1 MGSFVSIRS
10 KLISYTMLLIGGTFL
25 ILLSVIVAS
34 NIISLR
40 RNMEK
45 AQNQIRDALFA
56 KGKLL
61 AKNNSLAMDVMAQDN
76 AFTSIQGLVASTVAD
91 DNDLVYGIYMD
102 RDLNAWVFAD
112 AENPK
117 GIPKSYEPLSDSISL
132 WARALFAPDYKEFTL
147 DTISVIEFAAPV
159 GAPDEILGFI
169 RYGISTASM
178 KTMIGEARANARA
191 SMLQAVIIITATGLF
206 SLLIGYMVLQKLA
219 SRITLPIGAL
229 VESSRIISEGNYDVA
244 VHPQSNDEI
253 GRFAEHFESMRK
265 TIKRYTDHLQILID
279 EKMQQVKDILNNIDQ
294 GLFTVNLDGT
304 VNNEYSV
311 RANEILNVDDVAS
324 CSLRTL
330 LQCSEKKEAAFQD
343 WFKLVK
349 RQYRRIR
356 WAKLAKLAPVQEL
369 ELPGV
374 DGGKFVAVSYQSIC
388 DKHGNLVKIMVLA
401 LDETEKRNRDRQM
414 AEERL
419 QHEQDVKTI
428 LSVAHTP
435 AEELSEF
442 MIDTGTR
449 LRELQAEANRHRIG
463 VIRQRERFPEPEKYT
478 IGKEQIDRMYRD
490 LHTIKGNCGSYDFEH
505 LASLAHEA
513 EGKMELLREPVTDRR
528 GEVLVAL
535 MCLLDKMIGA
545 LDDIH
550 GKIRLISGSED
561 EVTVRIPEVRV
572 NRIIELG
579 TTLITTENA
588 TVKTL
593 ATECV
598 QLSWKPAKSLLR
610 KYQKLAYKTARR
622 LGKNIRVKIVDEN
635 SLFPPEFIAEHDE
648 ALIHLVRNAV
658 AHGIESSE
666 IRDDLGKGIG
676 RITLA
681 LEQKEGLR
689 SVIVSDDGHGFN
701 VEKITEKAVA
711 GGVLSEME
719 AQKLSVE
726 EKLQLLYRG
735 GVSTSDELTEV
746 SGRGMGMQIAY
757 RDIAARGGI
766 LKITTNFG
774 KGASVSVS
782 FPDGASVG

>member
-1 MGSFVSIRS
+1 
-10 KLISYTMLLIGGTFL
+10 MLLIGGTFL
-25 ILLSVIVAS
+25 ILLSVIIAS
-34 NIISLR
+34 NIISQR
-40 RNMEK
+40 RNTEK
-45 AQNQIRDALFA
+45 TQHQIRDALVA

-91 DNDLVYGIYMD
+91 DDDLVYGIYMD
-102 RDLNAWVFAD
+102 RDLKAWVFAD

-132 WARALFAPDYKEFTL
+132 WAGALFAPDYKEFML
-147 DTISVIEFAAPV
+147 DTIAVIEFAAPV

-178 KTMIGEARANARA
+178 KTMLGEALANARA
-191 SMLQAVIIITATGLF
+191 SMLQAVIIIIATGLF
-206 SLLIGYMVLQKLA
+206 SLLIGYLVLQKLA

-229 VESSRIISEGNYDVA
+229 MESSRIISEGNYDVA
-244 VHPQSNDEI
+244 VHPRSNDEI
-253 GRFAEHFESMRK
+253 GSLAEHFETMRK

-279 EKMQQVKDILNNIDQ
+279 EKMQQVRDILNNIDQ

-304 VNNEYSV
+304 VNDEYSV

-330 LQCSEKKEAAFQD
+330 LQCSETKEAAFQD

-356 WAKLAKLAPVQEL
+356 WVKLAKLAPVQEL
-369 ELPGV
+369 ELPGA
-374 DGGKFVAVSYQSIC
+374 DGGKFVAISYQRIC
-388 DKHGNLVKIMVLA
+388 DKKGNLVKIMVLA
-401 LDETEKRNRDRQM
+401 LDETEKRNRNRQM

-419 QHEQDVKTI
+419 LHEQDVKTI

-435 AEELSEF
+435 AEELNEF
-442 MIDTGTR
+442 MFDTATR
-449 LRELQAEANRHRIG
+449 LRELQAQVSRHRIG
-463 VIRQRERFPEPEKYT
+463 VTQQRERFPEPCTYT
-478 IGKEQIDRMYRD
+478 VEKEQIDRMYRD
-490 LHTIKGNCGSYDFEH
+490 LHTIKGNSGSYDFER

-513 EGKMELLREPVTDRR
+513 ESRLELLREPVTDRR
-528 GEVLVAL
+528 GEVLGT
-535 MCLLDKMIGA
+535 LLDVLGGMTGA

-550 GKIRLISGSED
+550 RKIKIISGSED
-561 EVTVRIPEVRV
+561 ELTVRIPEVRV

-579 TTLITTENA
+579 STLMTAEND

-593 ATECV
+593 ARECV
-598 QLSWKPAKSLLR
+598 QLSWKPVKSLLR

-622 LGKNIRVKIVDEN
+622 MEKNIMVIISDEN

-666 IRDDLGKGIG
+666 IRDELGKGIG
-676 RITLA
+676 RITLSI
-681 LEQKEGLR
+681 EQRDGYR
-689 SVIVSDDGHGFN
+689 CVVVADDGHGFD
-701 VEKITEKAVA
+701 VEKIVAKAVA
-711 GGVLSEME
+711 GGVLSGTE

-735 GVSTSDELTEV
+735 GVTTSENLSEV
-746 SGRGMGMQIAY
+746 SGRGMGMQVVY
-757 RDIAARGGI
+757 RNITARGGN
-766 LKITTNFG
+766 LKIKSNLG
-774 KGASVSVS
+774 KGASVSVL
-782 FPDGASVG
+782 FPDVVSVS